1 MSRVLI
7 AFLPYR
13 QDDLSNVFNL
23 TDLGYVGDNLYVN
36 HELTNQDNQIQRAI
50 ETKDLF
56 DFWFKG
62 DQLA

>member
-56 DFWFKG
+56 DF
-62 DQLA
+62 